1 MTVEVLAG
9 PADVTVLVQH
19 TLSSLAASPGLPH
32 RPWRTGAGGLASTD
46 QALGSRSAGIGVT
59 GVWPLYTRLLGAD
72 VAVLA
77 VGVHQ
82 ALWATSCG
90 ESNTSHISYL
100 MSHISR
106 LIYHISCLISHISV
120 HYEGGTNKH
129 SGNTAKKTTGPSWN
143 YLNYV

>member
-77 VGVHQ
+77 VGVHK
-82 ALWATSCG
+82 ALRAATCK
-90 ESNTSHISYL
+90 ESNTSHISHISYL

-106 LIYHISCLISHISV
+106 LMSHIS
-120 HYEGGTNKH
+120 
-129 SGNTAKKTTGPSWN
+129 
-143 YLNYV
+143 YLSTL